1 MCLLVRHGL
10 NGEEELA
17 IDVGDRVPAG
27 WDIMVQL
34 ARGLNLRLP
43 FQIILYLSSTAAIL
57 PNSDHQSGSDFGR
70 Q

>member
-1 MCLLVRHGL
+1 MRLLVRHGL

-34 ARGLNLRLP
+34 ARGLNLRSR

-57 PNSDHQSGSDFGR
+57 PQLGPSVR
-70 Q
+70 K